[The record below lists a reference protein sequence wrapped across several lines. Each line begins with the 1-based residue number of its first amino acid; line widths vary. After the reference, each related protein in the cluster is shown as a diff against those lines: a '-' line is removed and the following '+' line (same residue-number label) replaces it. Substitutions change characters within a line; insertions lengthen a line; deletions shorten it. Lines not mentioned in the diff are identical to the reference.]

1 MTYPYTKL
9 LRNITDIRPI
19 PAMNG
24 LIIESKD
31 MRGKPESINVL
42 DFNGTDLYN
51 LIQEVYDMG
60 KRDAREKIKD
70 AIEGRY

>member
-9 LRNITDIRPI
+9 LRHITDIRPI

-51 LIQEVYDMG
+51 LINEVYELG
-60 KRDAREKIKD
+60 KSDAREEIKRSL
-70 AIEGRY
+70 GL